1 MNITSTPALNTARS
15 IEEMGNLLKNM
26 TAQSMELQN
35 KVMKADVT
43 EQVMNQPGL
52 GENIDVCA

>member
-26 TAQSMELQN
+26 TTQAMNLQN
-35 KVMKADVT
+35 RMMKADVT
-43 EQVMNQPGL
+43 EQVSRPGL